1 MIKLR
6 KKYALTK
13 KDEMLLRLLSKG
25 GRASDTE
32 LSIAMG
38 VSRPAVTQRRKALEN
53 AGIIK
58 GYSVIVDWD
67 KVVEA
72 EEIEREFEIGENQG
86 YYQEA

>member
-6 KKYALTK
+6 KKYALTEK
-13 KDEMLLRLLSKG
+13 NEKLLQLLSKN

-32 LSIAMG
+32 LGLMMG
-38 VSRPAVTQRRKALEN
+38 VSRPAVTQRRRALEN

-58 GYSVIVDWD
+58 GYSVIIDWD

-72 EEIEREFEIGENQG
+72 EEIKREFEEYGLHTNDNI
-86 YYQEA
+86 

>member
-13 KDEMLLRLLSKG
+13 KDEILLRLLSKD

-32 LSIAMG
+32 LGLMMG
-38 VSRPAVTQRRKALEN
+38 VSRPAVTQRRRALEN

-58 GYSVIVDWD
+58 GYSVNVDWD

-72 EEIEREFEIGENQG
+72 DEIEREFYGEDQS